1 MPYTIKKVKN
11 GYKVCKKDEP
21 TKCFSKEGIPEENA
35 KKQMKAIVMN
45 EIEGGL
51 KPLTARIG
59 GKVLLKKKIVDNY
72 FPKPDSYTT
81 YIEPF
86 VGGGSIYFYKNKDNH
101 NEVVNDI
108 DPDLY
113 TIFKGFQ
120 KYSAKKIADDVNG
133 DYTEDDFENIV
144 TSKPTN
150 EYAKFLKVFLKYR
163 LSFFGRGTNFGKP
176 RINSNFKGYEERLK
190 DTQILNVDY
199 KDVIKKYN
207 KPSSFFYLDP
217 PARESTGNYRFTS
230 IDIPELIKTLKTI
243 KGKFLLSIANIDVKK
258 EVFRPFKIITVPTK
272 YVGRKTKGGQ
282 TQKVKEYLIM
292 NYEPKMEGGMKVVD
306 DNVIMPKKE
315 FIEEHER
322 LTNFFTKEAKD
333 QGEELKEVKGG
344 HKELPISCNGCM
356 GACGGAVS
364 DFQNRLNELGIK
376 PELYLKKA
384 KESAKHNGYDPS
396 KVIFC
401 TTGTN
406 KLEYESPNGQV
417 HYGNPDYNDYIIYSW
432 LEHKG
437 EVEKGTADKRRELYR
452 ARATNIKGNWKK
464 NKYSPNNL
472 AINILW

>member
-292 NYEPKMEGGMKVVD
+292 NYEPKMEGGTHRE
-306 DNVIMPKKE
+306 NVIK
-315 FIEEHER
+315 
-322 LTNFFTKEAKD
+322 NFHLEDK
-333 QGEELKEVKGG
+333 GHSLEEL
-344 HKELPISCNGCM
+344 
-356 GACGGAVS
+356 
-364 DFQNRLNELGIK
+364 
-376 PELYLKKA
+376 
-384 KESAKHNGYDPS
+384 S
-396 KVIFC
+396 KVSSVPLSTLQEVYNRGI
-401 TTGTN
+401 GAYKTN
-406 KLEYESPNGQV
+406 PQSV
-417 HYGNPDYNDYIIYSW
+417 RM
-432 LEHKG
+432 KG
-437 EVEKGTADKRRELYR
+437 SFEKGVNAPMSQKLSKEQWAM
-452 ARATNIKGNWKK
+452 ARV
-464 NKYSPNNL
+464 YSFL
-472 AINILW
+472 DGSQKHDTDLR